1 MWGTRQERQEQR
13 QRQPQFL
20 RPRSVQALRLR
31 CASLRMT
38 LPWAWM
44 SWRLVQTEVC
54 LHAFEGLAFGFGV
67 EEEDGEELYGHH
79 GCEEGEGECLRVDRY
94 QGESVRDDSV
104 GDPVGRGA

>member
-1 MWGTRQERQEQR
+1 MVFAIPTNAR
-13 QRQPQFL
+13 QRLLL
-20 RPRSVQALRLR
+20 REGWPVSVEA
-31 CASLRMT
+31 
-38 LPWAWM
+38 
-44 SWRLVQTEVC
+44 EVG
-54 LHAFEGLAFGFGV
+54 LHAFKGLAFGFGV